1 MSVQLPNPA
10 LGTLLMYATRPLS
23 KSFGVEVLGF
33 QLSGTPS
40 GEDIIAIR
48 KLWAEHKL
56 LLFRGQSFDEAAL
69 VAFSRRFG
77 DLEIHVR
84 EEYLSPE
91 HPEVLY
97 VSNIER
103 DGRRIGILSDN
114 EVGWHYD
121 QIYLPKPAVGS
132 LLMADTLPPE
142 GGNTEFAD
150 MCAAWEALP
159 TGTRAKLDGC
169 LANQSYEAFNSAYSV
184 PTNNTQKA
192 RSPDIRH
199 PIVRTH
205 PVTNRKAL
213 YLCPGMT
220 TEIVGWDATESEEML
235 EFLFEWTTRPEFVYS
250 HQWQPGDA
258 VMWDNACTMHRRDP
272 FDPQHERLM
281 KRTTILPPP
290 DLAVP
295 F

>member
-1 MSVQLPNPA
+1 MV
-10 LGTLLMYATRPLS
+10 ATRPLS
-23 KSFGVEVLGF
+23 PTFGAEVLDF
-33 QLSGTPS
+33 QLSGTPE
-40 GEDIIAIR
+40 GDDIAEIR
-48 KLWAEHKL
+48 TLWAEHKL
-56 LLFRGQSFDEAAL
+56 LLFRNQSFDETAL
-69 VAFSRRFG
+69 VGFSRAFG

-91 HPEVLY
+91 HPEILY

-121 QIYLPKPAVGS
+121 QIYLPRPAVGS

-150 MCAAWEALP
+150 MCAAWDALP
-159 TGTRAKLDGC
+159 APTKQKLEGC
-169 LANQSYEAFNSAYSV
+169 LANQSYEAFNQAYSV
-184 PTNNTQKA
+184 PTNNKQKS
-192 RSPDIRH
+192 RSPDIHH
-199 PIVRTH
+199 PLVRTH
-205 PVTNRKAL
+205 PVTGRKAL

-220 TEIVGWDATESEEML
+220 TEIVGWDPQESAEML
-235 EFLFEWTTRPEFVYS
+235 EFLFDWTTRPDFVYS

-258 VMWDNACTMHRRDP
+258 LMWDNACTMHRRDP
-272 FDPQHERLM
+272 FDPQHARLM
-281 KRTTILPPP
+281 KRTTILPPAE
-290 DLAVP
+290 LAVP

>member
-1 MSVQLPNPA
+1 
-10 LGTLLMYATRPLS
+10 MYATRPLS
-23 KSFGVEVLGF
+23 KSFGAEVLGF

-69 VAFSRRFG
+69 VAFSRQFG

-169 LANQSYEAFNSAYSV
+169 LANQSYEAFNSTYSV
-184 PTNNTQKA
+184 PTNNKQKA
-192 RSPDIRH
+192 RSPDIHH

>member
-1 MSVQLPNPA
+1 
-10 LGTLLMYATRPLS
+10 MYSTRPLGQ
-23 KSFGVEVLGF
+23 SFGAEVLGF
-33 QLSGTPS
+33 QLSATPS

-48 KLWAEHKL
+48 KMWAEHKL

-69 VAFSRRFG
+69 VAFSRQFG

-132 LLMADTLPPE
+132 LLKADTLPPE

-159 TGTRAKLDGC
+159 AETRAKLDGC
-169 LANQSYEAFNSAYSV
+169 LANQSYEAFNSTYSV

-192 RSPDIRH
+192 RSPDIHH

-220 TEIVGWDATESEEML
+220 TEIVGWDAAESAEML

-258 VMWDNACTMHRRDP
+258 LMWDNACTMHRRDP

>member
-1 MSVQLPNPA
+1 
-10 LGTLLMYATRPLS
+10 MYATRPLS
-23 KSFGVEVLGF
+23 KSFGAEVLGF

-69 VAFSRRFG
+69 VAFSRQFG

-169 LANQSYEAFNSAYSV
+169 LANQSYEAFNSTYSV
-184 PTNNTQKA
+184 PTNNKQKA

-220 TEIVGWDATESEEML
+220 TEIVGWDATESAEML

>member
-1 MSVQLPNPA
+1 
-10 LGTLLMYATRPLS
+10 MYATRPLS
-23 KSFGVEVLGF
+23 KSFGAEVLDF

-69 VAFSRRFG
+69 VAFSRQFG

-159 TGTRAKLDGC
+159 VGTRAKLDGC

-184 PTNNTQKA
+184 PTNTQQKA
-192 RSPDIRH
+192 RSPDIHH

-220 TEIVGWDATESEEML
+220 TEIVGWDTIESAEML

>member
-1 MSVQLPNPA
+1 
-10 LGTLLMYATRPLS
+10 MYATRPLS
-23 KSFGVEVLGF
+23 KSFGAEVLGF

-69 VAFSRRFG
+69 VAFSRQFG

-169 LANQSYEAFNSAYSV
+169 LGNQSYEAFNSTYSV
-184 PTNNTQKA
+184 PTNNKQKA
-192 RSPDIRH
+192 RSPDIHH

>member
-1 MSVQLPNPA
+1 
-10 LGTLLMYATRPLS
+10 MYATRSLSATFGAEVLEFQLTENPLS
-23 KSFGVEVLGF
+23 
-33 QLSGTPS
+33 
-40 GEDIIAIR
+40 EDIVAIR
-48 KLWAEHKL
+48 ELWAEHKL
-56 LLFRGQSFDEAAL
+56 LLFRNQSFTEAGL
-69 VAFSRRFG
+69 VGFSRHFG

-91 HPEVLY
+91 HPEILY

-150 MCAAWEALP
+150 MCAAWDALP
-159 TGTRAKLDGC
+159 EETRSRLDGA
-169 LANQSYEAFNSAYSV
+169 LANQSYEAFNQAYSV
-184 PTNNTQKA
+184 PTNNKQKA
-192 RSPDIRH
+192 RSPDIH
-199 PIVRTH
+199 QPIARTH
-205 PVTNRKAL
+205 PVTGRKAL

-220 TEIVGWDATESEEML
+220 TEIVGWDLAESEEML
-235 EFLFEWTTRPEFVYS
+235 AFLFEWTTKPEFVYS
-250 HQWQPGDA
+250 HAWQPGDA
-258 VMWDNACTMHRRDP
+258 LMWDNACTMHRRDP
-272 FDPQHERLM
+272 FDPQHDRLM
-281 KRTTILPPP
+281 KRTTILPPA